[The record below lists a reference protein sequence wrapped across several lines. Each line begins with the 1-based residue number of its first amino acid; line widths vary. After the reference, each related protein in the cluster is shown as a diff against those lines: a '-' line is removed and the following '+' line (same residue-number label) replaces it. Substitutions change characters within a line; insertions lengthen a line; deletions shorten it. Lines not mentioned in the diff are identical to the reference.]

1 MHRRPWSAGH
11 AIFSV
16 IFLLSGYSWNAFAD
30 ELPAWFENGQPSTDA
45 IQAVQILQ
53 SSDQDGLDPDDYHA
67 NVLARIVGDAKR
79 GARSSSEGDIEH
91 SALMTQAMEQLI
103 VDLHFGRLDP
113 RAIYPSFKTQPKQLD
128 PAAYL
133 RQALAHHALAAAVR
147 AAAPQLPLYAHL
159 RQTLAAYRELAK
171 IPALQQRLPQLPANR
186 LAPGQS
192 YAGVNL
198 LAQRLAAL
206 GDMAT
211 AAPAGTDY
219 KGAVVEGVKAFQLR
233 HGLDGDGIVGKNT
246 FAELNTPLTQRIHQI
261 ELTLERLRWTPLL
274 MSDRM
279 IVVNIPEF
287 VLRAYGTKD
296 GDLRISMNVIVGK
309 ALNRQ
314 TPLIV
319 ENMRYIEFSPYWN
332 IPASIA
338 RAEVA
343 PRLRRDPAYFDQ
355 QGLEFVNNAGKV
367 IADLSAANIDAAMR
381 GTMRIRQRPGP
392 ANALGDIK
400 FIFPNND
407 DIYLH
412 HTPAVALFGRE
423 RRDFSH
429 GCIRVEDPVALAKFV
444 LQDQP
449 EWTAQR
455 IRSAMDSGKS
465 ATLRLRHPLPVV
477 IAYATVIV
485 KKDRKVYFFS
495 DIYGNDKVLDTALR
509 KKETA
514 RRNARANAWSQ
525 PN

>member
-1 MHRRPWSAGH
+1 MSGH
-11 AIFSV
+11 
-16 IFLLSGYSWNAFAD
+16 GWNAFAD
-30 ELPAWFENGQPSTDA
+30 ERLPWFENGRPTIDA

-53 SSDQDGLDPDDYHA
+53 SADQDGLDPDDYQA
-67 NVLARIVGDAKR
+67 SALARIVDDARR
-79 GARSSSEGDIEH
+79 GTRQSSESESEH
-91 SALMTQAMEQLI
+91 SALMTQAMEQFI
-103 VDLHFGRLDP
+103 SDLHFGRLDP
-113 RAIYPSFKTQPKQLD
+113 RDLYPSFKVPPKQLD

-133 RQALAHHALAAAVR
+133 RQALAGHALAPAIRNV
-147 AAAPQLPLYAHL
+147 APQLPLYANL
-159 RQTLAAYRELAK
+159 RQTLANYRELAK
-171 IPALQQRLPQLPANR
+171 LPAMQQRLPQLPANK

-192 YAGVNL
+192 YAGVDL
-198 LAQRLAAL
+198 LAQKLLAL
-206 GDMAT
+206 GDMAIAET
-211 AAPAGTDY
+211 AGADY
-219 KGAVVEGVKAFQLR
+219 KGAVVDGVKAFQIR
-233 HGLDGDGIVGKNT
+233 HGLGGDGIIGKGT
-246 FAELNTPLTQRIHQI
+246 FTELNTPLAERIHQI

-296 GDLRISMNVIVGK
+296 GAPGISMNVIVGQ

-319 ENMRYIEFSPYWN
+319 ENLRYIEFSPYWN
-332 IPASIA
+332 IPTSIA
-338 RAEVA
+338 KAEVL
-343 PRLRRDPAYFDQ
+343 PRLHRDPAYFNQ
-355 QGLEFVNNAGKV
+355 QGLEFVGKEGQV
-367 IADLSAANIDAAMR
+367 VTELSSANLDAVMR

-412 HTPAVALFGRE
+412 HTPAVALFARQ

-449 EWTAQR
+449 EWTEQR
-455 IRSAMDSGKS
+455 IRSAMDRGKS
-465 ATLRLRHPLPVV
+465 ATLRLKEPLPVV

-485 KKDRKVYFFS
+485 KKDHKVYFFN
-495 DIYGNDKVLDTALR
+495 DIYGNDKILDAALR
-509 KKETA
+509 KQGSSRRSA
-514 RRNARANAWSQ
+514 RQKALSL